1 MNNNE
6 KETKKNGRNYW
17 FDHVRK
23 TRKKMSRGKKI
34 PVKHRDAMR
43 EASTTWPA
51 LKKKLLK
58 KIERAQKKL
67 KSDGVV
73 KL

>member
-1 MNNNE
+1 MNNKE
-6 KETKKNGRNYW
+6 KETEKNGRNYW

-23 TRKKMSRGKKI
+23 TRKKMSRGKKTQCSH
-34 PVKHRDAMR
+34 KAAMV
-43 EASTTWPA
+43 EASTSWPA
-51 LKKKLLK
+51 AKKKLLN
-58 KIERAQKKL
+58 KIKRSQKKL